1 MATSGL
7 RTFDPDLATITGEAY
22 SRCGIRRLAITAE
35 HIEDALLSTN
45 FMLADWA
52 TQGFK
57 QFELAE
63 LSIDLEPTS
72 QSYLL
77 PVGVLDIWDARLI
90 RDGVADP
97 MFSLARR
104 DYEILPR
111 KDETGRPDRFY
122 VDRTPSGQRT
132 VYLWPTSERVG
143 DVMRYTALRR
153 PEDVTHMIETAPI
166 PYEWQEAFV
175 AGLAWRLSVKYAP
188 ERQEGL
194 MRMAQGDLE
203 MRGGAFR
210 RALHSDRER
219 APAVFTVSRTAR
231 GRR

>member
-7 RTFDPDLATITGEAY
+7 RTFNPDLATVTGEAY

-35 HIEDALLSTN
+35 HIEDAILSAN
-45 FMLADWA
+45 YMLADWA

-63 LSIDLEPTS
+63 LELALDLTV
-72 QSYLL
+72 QSFTL
-77 PVGVLDIWDARLI
+77 PVGVLDVWDARLV

-97 MFSLARR
+97 MFALSRK
-104 DYEILPR
+104 DYETLPR
-111 KDETGRPDRFY
+111 KDSTGRPDRFY
-122 VDRTPSGQRT
+122 VDRTAAGQRT
-132 VYLWPTSERVG
+132 VYVWPTSERAG

-153 PEDVTHMIETAPI
+153 PEDVTHMIEQAPI
-166 PYEWQEAFV
+166 PYEWLEAF
-175 AGLAWRLSVKYAP
+175 ASGLAYRLAVKYAP
-188 ERQEGL
+188 DRQAGL
-194 MRMAQGDLE
+194 MAMAQGDLDL
-203 MRGGAFR
+203 RGGAFR

-219 APAVFTVSRTAR
+219 APAVFSVSRTAR